1 MDSKLEELFNGVIL
15 ITRKMSLICSLAI
28 ELNLP
33 DEINNNFQLA
43 RSSLANC
50 KGLIKYHMHQNSYKI
65 TSDPYKGSR
74 FILFHLDN

>member
-1 MDSKLEELFNGVIL
+1 MDSKLEELYSGVIL
-15 ITRKMSLICSLAI
+15 MSRKISLICSLVI

-33 DEINNNFQLA
+33 DEINNNLQLA

-65 TSDPYKGSR
+65 TSDPYKGTK
-74 FILFHLDN
+74 